1 MKGLFEVG
9 DHEFI
14 EILIHPP
21 IWLCLSVLVC
31 SSACGVDGWVGGS
44 EVERTT
50 LSVFL
55 KVSLPSVSS
64 HSYPSCTLPS
74 NPFSLKTKSKC

>member
-21 IWLCLSVLVC
+21 IWLCPAVLVC